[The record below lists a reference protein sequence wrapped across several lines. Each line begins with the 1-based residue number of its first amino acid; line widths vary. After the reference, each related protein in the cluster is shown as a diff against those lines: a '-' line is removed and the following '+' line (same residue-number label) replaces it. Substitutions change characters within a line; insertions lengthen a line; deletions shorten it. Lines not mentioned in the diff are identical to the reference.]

1 MKLRRLMI
9 LLCAIACD
17 GSPATMELGSG
28 VEAGSVGPPPLVY
41 VTAHQDAT
49 VGEVWERQR
58 LLIEAGVAKVS
69 VLPHHPW
76 KSESPGGR
84 LPASPTR

>member
-1 MKLRRLMI
+1 MKLRGLMM
-9 LLCAIACD
+9 LLCAVACD
-17 GSPATMELGSG
+17 GSPAALERGSG
-28 VEAGSVGPPPLVY
+28 DEAGSVGPPPHIS

-69 VLPHHPW
+69 VLPHHP
-76 KSESPGGR
+76 
-84 LPASPTR
+84 